1 MRKQKKRQND
11 YPEKTPNTLERLGF
25 VFLIVLVLCLLWWFF
40 FTPSSSWV
48 ERVYSQ
54 GFYAWLSS
62 WWVPLSNAAS
72 FSWAALLLSV
82 LPVAYLL
89 MVFLSFRR
97 NIFWKGLFLV
107 FSRTLAS
114 FIIIAAWFVV
124 TWGANYQR
132 DSIETQMNL
141 QTNAATETDLEQ
153 LLKTLTIIIQETVTA
168 ERNEQ
173 EATEAIRISL
183 EETVETLT
191 GIRPTIPNNVKR
203 LPNGSLILLG
213 RASGIMSP
221 WTLEPHIDG
230 ALPSL
235 SYVAIGAHEL
245 AHVAGYAGE
254 ADADLISAIAGL
266 NAQNEFAN
274 YAVALRFWQSA
285 IWQLPQAKQAS
296 FRDQLPEQ
304 AKKDLEAMNAPYRN
318 YQLPQFVQRIQQQ
331 SYDRYLKTQGVSSG
345 IQDYSR
351 AIDLLIKA
359 QKQGLV
365 LNP

>member
-1 MRKQKKRQND
+1 MPKQKRKKNN
-11 YPEKTPNTLERLGF
+11 YPNKPANTRVHLGF
-25 VFLIVLVLCLLWWFF
+25 ISLVILFLFLLWWFF
-40 FTPSSSWV
+40 FTPSSSLV

-54 GFYAWLSS
+54 GFYAWLAS
-62 WWVPLSNAAS
+62 WWVPLSNASS
-72 FSWAALLLSV
+72 FSWAALLLTV
-82 LPVAYLL
+82 LPLAYLL
-89 MVFLSFRR
+89 MVFLSFRSK
-97 NIFWKGLFLV
+97 IFWRGLFLV
-107 FSRTLAS
+107 LSRSMAS
-114 FIIIAAWFVV
+114 VIIIAAWFVV

-141 QTNAATETDLEQ
+141 QTDAATQTDLEE
-153 LLKTLTIIIQETVTA
+153 LLNALTIIIQETVTA
-168 ERNEQ
+168 DRNEQ
-173 EATEAIRISL
+173 EATQAIRSSL

-191 GIRPTIPNNVKR
+191 GTRPTLPDNVKR
-203 LPNGSLILLG
+203 LPSGSLILLG

-266 NAQNEFAN
+266 NAKNDFAN
-274 YAVALRFWQSA
+274 YAIALRFWQSA
-285 IWQLPQAKQAS
+285 IWQLPPDKQLS
-296 FRDQLPEQ
+296 FRDQLPQQ
-304 AKKDLEAMNAPYRN
+304 AKKDLEAMNAPYLK
-318 YQLPQFVQRIQQQ
+318 YQVPRFIQRIQQQ
-331 SYDRYLKTQGVSSG
+331 SYDSYLKAQGVSSG

-351 AIDLLIKA
+351 AVDLLIKA

>member
-1 MRKQKKRQND
+1 MHKQKRKQTD
-11 YPEKTPNTLERLGF
+11 YLKKTPNTLERLSF
-25 VFLIVLVLCLLWWFF
+25 ISLIILSLFLLWWFF
-40 FTPSSSWV
+40 FTPSSNWV

-54 GFYAWLSS
+54 GFYIWLAS
-62 WWVPLSNAAS
+62 WWVPLSNSAS
-72 FSWAALLLSV
+72 FSWAALLLIA
-82 LPVAYLL
+82 LPIAYLL

-97 NIFWKGLFLV
+97 NLFWKGLFL
-107 FSRTLAS
+107 FLSRTLAS
-114 FIIIAAWFVV
+114 FIIIVAWFVV

-132 DSIETQMNL
+132 NSIETQMNL
-141 QTNAATETDLEQ
+141 QASETTEADLEQ
-153 LLKTLTIIIQETVTA
+153 LLSSLTLLIQDTVTA

-173 EATEAIRISL
+173 EASNAINLSL
-183 EETVETLT
+183 QETVANLT
-191 GIRPTIPNNVKR
+191 GEQPTLPDNVKR
-203 LPNGSLILLG
+203 LPSGSLILLG

-235 SYVAIGAHEL
+235 SYVAIGAHEQ

-266 NAQNEFAN
+266 NAQNDFAN
-274 YAVALRFWQSA
+274 YAIALRFWQSA

-304 AKKDLEAMNAPYRN
+304 AKKDLETMNAPYRN

-331 SYDRYLKTQGVSSG
+331 SYDRYLKTQGISSG

-359 QKQGLV
+359 QKQGLI